1 MLIPGRN
8 IKRMRRDIKSVSLN
22 NQNRGDLNST
32 KNNVNSTDNN
42 VNSTGNNVN
51 STDNNANGTHNN
63 VNDTDNKVNST
74 DNKVNANVNPTTT
87 VSLWSNRDVNIT
99 LHCQSYWLSCRGR
112 CTQERKLGGREQR
125 LQCFCDSS
133 CEFFRDC
140 CADFDQYCSSSG
152 ILPQGAANPDD
163 SGLWECVSGYNSFTK
178 AAGVW
183 MISSCPSNW
192 SQIDIK
198 ESCSKDLL
206 PSFDNF
212 KDNVPVSDRT
222 GKTYKNRYCA
232 QCHGFNLTELKFYNF
247 QLDCDVPVPKKY
259 KRKQIL
265 SFLSTFCDRP
275 FWRPPEGAIRRYCHS
290 VEPNHHCSDISL
302 PSKVQQKC
310 VNGSLRLV
318 YQTAGFIQ
326 RTFFNPYCALCSFVK
341 NFTCGPG
348 PYPFSGYVTLAKPF
362 SLVLDL
368 DFSEE
373 DHRGSETSE
382 VRGLKVTC
390 LERGYVYDFHLEVC
404 RPGIKP
410 SEVTVA
416 RQRVFIVSVWMRSG
430 IPSSWW
436 PVITEVNFQEAIA
449 NELNINKTLISNI
462 SIGNPFG
469 PVSTVVFRINMKPLT
484 QENFST
490 QSLLTTL
497 SSLSI
502 ILNYANFTFFKVAVR
517 RFHCAKVETFSPDEY
532 YFQRNA
538 IKINNTGEIYQE
550 ADYYTNETEWQ
561 NGSLVPVGIITVCKQ
576 PRINCS
582 GVLIQLTELEYVFLS
597 NGSLYRNISRE
608 LFEEESFLSIN
619 DTIWVCTQFTSNNE
633 SSINIVLVVLTYI
646 GLSLSIVSF
655 VLVLLTY
662 SLFKELR
669 TRPGINL
676 MNLSLSHLLV
686 DLVYLATGYVE
697 AHFACRIIAILLYYF
712 FLVSFTWMSVI
723 AFETWKIFSK
733 TRIQHRKPSRKKT
746 RCKLLQMTMIGWV
759 PAFVFVVVCVALDQT
774 NTVAAHFG
782 GSKGCWI
789 NNPTANLFFF
799 VLPVALSI
807 SFNAVCFSFT
817 VRAIWKTNKQAR
829 RATHEAMKRKT
840 AVVFLKIF
848 ILMGFTWIFGFLK
861 VLVSHYFE
869 YPFIIFTTLQ
879 GLYIALAFVFT
890 SRVKQMYNA
899 LLCKINTNSARES
912 RDTRL

>member
-1 MLIPGRN
+1 
-8 IKRMRRDIKSVSLN
+8 MRRDINSLSLN
-22 NQNRGDLNST
+22 DNQGDRNST
-32 KNNVNSTDNN
+32 KNNVNGTDNKTN
-42 VNSTGNNVN
+42 GTSNNNVN
-51 STDNNANGTHNN
+51 STDNM
-63 VNDTDNKVNST
+63 VNST
-74 DNKVNANVNPTTT
+74 DKNVNSTENNVNATVNPTST
-87 VSLWSNRDVNIT
+87 VPPQSSAPTMLTLWTNEDVNIT
-99 LHCQSYWLSCRGR
+99 LHCQSYWFSCRGR
-112 CTQERKLGGREQR
+112 CTQERTLGGTEQR

-152 ILPQGAANPDD
+152 ISLQGTANQDD
-163 SGLWECVSGYNSFTK
+163 SGLWECVSSRNSFK
-178 AAGVW
+178 KVAGVW
-183 MISSCPSNW
+183 MISSCPRNW
-192 SQIDIK
+192 TQIDIK
-198 ESCSKDLL
+198 ESCRKDLL

-212 KDNVPVSDRT
+212 KDNVPVIDRT

-247 QLDCDVPVPKKY
+247 ELACDIPVPKEY
-259 KRKQIL
+259 KRKEIL
-265 SFLSTFCDRP
+265 SFLSPFCDWP
-275 FWRPPEGAIRRYCHS
+275 YWRPPEGTTRRYCHR
-290 VEPNHHCSDISL
+290 VEPNHYCSDILL

-318 YQTAGFIQ
+318 YQNAGFVQ
-326 RTFFNPYCALCSFVK
+326 KTFFNPYCALCSFIN

-348 PYPFSGYVTLAKPF
+348 PDPFNGEGALAKPF

-368 DFSEE
+368 DFSE
-373 DHRGSETSE
+373 DGHRWSETSE

-390 LERGYVYDFHLEVC
+390 LTEGYVYDFHLEAC

-410 SEVTVA
+410 SDVTAA

-430 IPSSWW
+430 IRPSWW
-436 PVITEVNFQEAIA
+436 PVITEANFQEAIA
-449 NELNINKTLISNI
+449 NELNINRTLISNI

-469 PVSTVVFRINMKPLT
+469 PVSTVVFNINTNPLI
-484 QENFST
+484 QKNFST
-490 QSLLTTL
+490 QSLQTTM

-502 ILNYANFTFFKVAVR
+502 ILNYANFTFFKVTVKL
-517 RFHCAKVETFSPDEY
+517 FHCAKVETFNPDEY

-538 IKINNTGEIYQE
+538 VKINNTGEIYQE
-550 ADYYTNETEWQ
+550 ADYYTNETEWK
-561 NGSLVPVGIITVCKQ
+561 NGSLVPVGFLTVCKQ

-582 GVLIQLTELEYVFLS
+582 GVLIQLPELEYVFLS

-608 LFEEESFLSIN
+608 LFEADSFLSIN
-619 DTIWVCTQFTSNNE
+619 NTIWVCAQFASNNE
-633 SSINIVLVVLTYI
+633 SSRSKTDNNIVLVFLTYI

-669 TRPGINL
+669 TGPGINL
-676 MNLSLSHLLV
+676 MNLSSSHLLV

-697 AHFACRIIAILLYYF
+697 AQFACRIIAILLHYF

-733 TRIQHRKPSRKKT
+733 TRIQHRKPSRKNT
-746 RCKLLQMTMIGWV
+746 RCKLLQIVMIGWL

-774 NTVAAHFG
+774 NTVAVHFG

-799 VLPVALSI
+799 ALPVALSI
-807 SFNAVCFSFT
+807 SFNAICYSFT

-829 RATHEAMKRKT
+829 RATHEAVKRKT

-869 YPFIIFTTLQ
+869 YPFIIFATLQ
-879 GLYIALAFVFT
+879 GLYVALAFVFT
-890 SRVKQMYNA
+890 SRVKQMYRG
-899 LLCKINTNSARES
+899 LLCKIKTNSARES